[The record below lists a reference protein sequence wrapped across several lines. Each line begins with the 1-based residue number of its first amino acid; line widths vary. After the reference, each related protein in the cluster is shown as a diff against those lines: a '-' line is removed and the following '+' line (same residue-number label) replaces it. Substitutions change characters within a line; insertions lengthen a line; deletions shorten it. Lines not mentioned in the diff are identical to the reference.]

1 MVSASTNYPTDSMTD
16 TDIESG
22 PETGGAVHGISVE
35 EKGGL
40 VVDWDGPDDPA
51 NPRNW
56 SHGIQMVQIALVSVF
71 TLYA

>member
-1 MVSASTNYPTDSMTD
+1 MAPASANYPTDPMTD

-22 PETGGAVHGISVE
+22 AETGGAAHGISAE
-35 EKGGL
+35 GKGGL

-56 SHGIQMVQIALVSVF
+56 SHGTQMVQIALVSVF